1 MKTSLTKVWK
11 QDMAY
16 YIREA
21 VDPSLD
27 EDDNFNNIC
36 EYDNEFVDPSAL
48 EAEDVIELGGSTK
61 LAKRLVEQYD
71 DLSSEKQNEVWNKV
85 EELIKDYGQMLMDEE
100 EDWIRRKIRRT
111 IKEKNA

>member
-1 MKTSLTKVWK
+1 ML
-11 QDMAY
+11 Y

-36 EYDNEFVDPSAL
+36 EYDCEFTDPSSL
-48 EAEDVIELGGSTK
+48 DIDDVIELGGSTK
-61 LAKRLVEQYD
+61 FAKRLVDKFD
-71 DLSSEKQNEVWNKV
+71 DLSSEKQNEVWNKA
-85 EELIKDYGQMLMDEE
+85 EELIKDFAQMLMDEE

-111 IKEKNA
+111 IKEKTA